1 MRVINIAASNL
12 AKLTGH
18 NRYDSIEET
27 IKYILNSNNIKK
39 YDIPKTNVEN
49 QLRLMN
55 KKEISKITKFLGI
68 DHNSDIQY
76 IESIINRSIIVPSSN
91 GDLNEEQAKKIMD
104 DKIEGNL
111 SIPFLN
117 DSIKKDIRIRR
128 GSNRENTNLNKAEV
142 KGNITIGKR
151 NSKMYN
157 KIMFKDPNGLYQ
169 VNIRGKVDGIS
180 GDHIVESKNRAN
192 RLFNELRAYE
202 RVQLEAYIHITG
214 IKDAKHIEHYNEE
227 SRTINY
233 KHDFDFWCMC
243 IRETRNFIDEHILP
257 HIIQE
262 KNMVP
267 TSDEVQ
273 DEKPISE
280 EGQDDKLTSADL
292 SQLVLDNKV
301 QTILNH
307 SD

>member
-18 NRYDSIEET
+18 NKYDSIEDI

-55 KKEISKITKFLGI
+55 KKEISKLTKFLGI
-68 DHNSDIQY
+68 EQISDIQY
-76 IESIINRSIIVPSSN
+76 IESIINKSIVVPSSN
-91 GDLNEEQAKKIMD
+91 GKLNEEQSKKIMD
-104 DKIEGNL
+104 EKIEGNL

-117 DSIKKDIRIRR
+117 DSIKKDIRIKR
-128 GSNRENTNLNKAEV
+128 GCNRENNNLNKAEV

-169 VNIRGKVDGIS
+169 VNIRGKIDGIS
-180 GDHIVESKNRAN
+180 DNYIIESKKRAN
-192 RLFNELRAYE
+192 GLFNELRDYE

-227 SRTINY
+227 SKTINY
-233 KHDFDFWCMC
+233 KHDFDFWCFC
-243 IRETRNFIDEHILP
+243 INETRNFIYEHILP
-257 HIIQE
+257 YIIQE
-262 KNMVP
+262 IDT
-267 TSDEVQ
+267 TSD
-273 DEKPISE
+273 
-280 EGQDDKLTSADL
+280 
-292 SQLVLDNKV
+292 
-301 QTILNH
+301 
-307 SD
+307 